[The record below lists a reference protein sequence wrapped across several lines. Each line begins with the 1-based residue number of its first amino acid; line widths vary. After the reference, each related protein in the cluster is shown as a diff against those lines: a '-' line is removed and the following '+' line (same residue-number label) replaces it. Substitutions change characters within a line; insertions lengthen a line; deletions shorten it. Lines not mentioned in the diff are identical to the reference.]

1 MNFNQLKL
9 RIKIFFLLLFRRIK
23 RKSNC
28 IELDRSGH
36 GSRNVLLILPFDENM
51 FRVSAYSLRHLDVFS
66 ESNFFFVISDSNKD
80 VFYRKKGE
88 TFFIHLSH
96 NKDVVNGSEFLK
108 FLNKYDFDMVV
119 NFNIDFNLSL
129 SRHISRCNAA
139 YKVGFKSD
147 YSDIFYNF
155 QLDLS
160 RSGTIEKGFLRVK
173 QLISSI

>member
-9 RIKIFFLLLFRRIK
+9 KIKIFFLLLFRRVK
-23 RKSNC
+23 RINSS
-28 IELDRSGH
+28 IEINRSGH
-36 GSRNVLLILPFDENM
+36 ASRNVLLILPFDESM
-51 FRVSAYSLRHLDVFS
+51 FRVSAYSLRHLDIFS
-66 ESNFFFVISDSNKD
+66 SSNFFFVISDSNKD

-88 TFFIHLSH
+88 TFFVQVGH
-96 NKDVVNGSEFLK
+96 KGDMVNESKLAK
-108 FLNKYDFDMVV
+108 FLSKYEFDMIV
-119 NFNIDFNLSL
+119 NFNVDFNLNL
-129 SRHISRCNAA
+129 SRLISRYNAP

-160 RSGTIEKGFLRVK
+160 SSGTIEKGFLRVK

>member
-9 RIKIFFLLLFRRIK
+9 KIKIFFLLLFRRVK
-23 RKSNC
+23 RISSS
-28 IELDRSGH
+28 IEMNSSGH
-36 GSRNVLLILPFDENM
+36 ESKNVLLILPFDESM

-66 ESNFFFVISDSNKD
+66 SSNFFFVISESNKD
-80 VFYRKKGE
+80 VFYRAKGE
-88 TFFIHLSH
+88 TFFVQVSQRGELI
-96 NKDVVNGSEFLK
+96 NGSKLLG
-108 FLNKYDFDMVV
+108 FLNKYNFDMIV
-119 NFNIDFNLSL
+119 NFNINFNLNL
-129 SRHISRCNAA
+129 SKIISWCNAP

-160 RSGTIEKGFLRVK
+160 KSGTIEKGFLRVK

>member
-9 RIKIFFLLLFRRIK
+9 KIKIFFLLLFRRVK
-23 RKSNC
+23 RISSS
-28 IELDRSGH
+28 IEMNRAGH
-36 GSRNVLLILPFDENM
+36 SSRNVLLILPFDESM

-66 ESNFFFVISDSNKD
+66 SSNFFFVISDSNKN

-88 TFFIHLSH
+88 TFFVQIGH
-96 NKDVVNGSEFLK
+96 NEEILNGQDLAK
-108 FLNKYDFDMVV
+108 FLNDYEFDMIV
-119 NFNIDFNLSL
+119 NFNVDFNLNL
-129 SRHISRCNAA
+129 SRIISRYNAP